1 MTELEIKTTELNK
14 LIIKGDTINAL
25 ELLYSDDIIMQENE
39 DEPRIGKQFC
49 IENEKSNLQRVKE
62 LNCRLLNQA
71 IDNNKNVVLSE
82 WELIVLYNDNKKIKL
97 TEVSVQHWNKGYIVN
112 EKFYYK
118 DFYTIN
124 NI

>member
-1 MTELEIKTTELNK
+1 MRFEI
-14 LIIKGDTINAL
+14 
-25 ELLYSDDIIMQENE
+25 
-39 DEPRIGKQFC
+39 RVV
-49 IENEKSNLQRVKE
+49 IENEKQNLQKVKE

-71 IDNNKNVVLSE
+71 IDNKKNVVLSE
-82 WELIVLYNDNKKIKL
+82 WELIVLYNNDKKIKL
-97 TEVSVQHWNKGYIVN
+97 TEVSVQLWDKGYIVN